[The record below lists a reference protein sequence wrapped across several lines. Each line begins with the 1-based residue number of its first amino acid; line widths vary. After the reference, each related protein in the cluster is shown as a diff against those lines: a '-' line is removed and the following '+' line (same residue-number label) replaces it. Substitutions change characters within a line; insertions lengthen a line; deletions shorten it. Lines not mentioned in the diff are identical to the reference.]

1 MTGQVKQGQAFI
13 LSMLASLFFMWG
25 FISVLQDI
33 LVPHLRAIFDLNY
46 NQSMLVQFFWFGAY
60 FVMSM
65 PMAFLLQRIGYKRSL
80 VTGLIMMALGALLLV
95 GAGRIANFEAHLVAL
110 FVLASGVA
118 LLQVAANP
126 YVAVIGPP
134 ETSHSRLNLVQAM
147 NTVGDTIAPMFG
159 AWLILSRTKAGTAD
173 AGAVLTAADKI
184 ADARSVELP
193 YIGIAIVL
201 LLLAAIFSVLKLPDL
216 SARAKRV
223 ARDERKKLSLWKH
236 RNLVW
241 GVPAIFMY
249 LICEIGVGS
258 LFINFL
264 KLPEIGNMT
273 AADAGGWPLTALWGG
288 MAVGRFIGAWLMT
301 FIEAETVLAGAT
313 TGAFGLLL
321 VTVFGSGHMAMYALI
336 AVGLFHSIMF
346 PTIFTLAIR
355 GLGPL
360 TEEGSGLLIMAIG
373 GGALARL
380 QGWIA
385 DMHGLQISFLYPA
398 AAELFV
404 LWYALRGSRV
414 TQVAAPEKLES
425 A

>member
-1 MTGQVKQGQAFI
+1 
-13 LSMLASLFFMWG
+13 MLASLFFMWG

-65 PMAFLLQRIGYKRSL
+65 PMAFLLQHIGYKKSL
-80 VTGLIMMALGALLLV
+80 VAGLMMMATGALLLV
-95 GAGRIANFEAHLVAL
+95 GAGRIANFDAHLVAL

-147 NTVGDTIAPMFG
+147 NTVGDTVAPMFG
-159 AWLILSRTKAGTAD
+159 TWLILSRTKAGTAVND
-173 AGAVLTAADKI
+173 AVLTAADKI

-193 YIGIAIVL
+193 YIAIAIVL
-201 LLLAAIFSVLKLPDL
+201 LLLAGIFSLLKLPDL
-216 SARAKRV
+216 HTDAKRV
-223 ARDERKKLSLWKH
+223 ARAERKKLSLWSH

-241 GVPAIFMY
+241 GVPAIFMC

-258 LFINFL
+258 LFINFV
-264 KLPEIGNMT
+264 KQPEIGNMT

-301 FIEAETVLAGAT
+301 FIEAETVLAAAAM
-313 TGAFGLLL
+313 GAFVLLL
-321 VTVFGSGHMAMYALI
+321 TVVFGSGAPAMYALI
-336 AVGLFHSIMF
+336 LVGLFHSIMF

-360 TEEGSGLLIMAIG
+360 TAEGSGLLIMAIS

-385 DMHGLQISFLYPA
+385 DLHGLQLSFLYPA

-404 LWYALRGSRV
+404 AWYALRGSRA
-414 TQVAAPEKLES
+414 TAARSLETLD